1 MSIPHTTHPRRTRR
15 VPTLLIVGA
24 ALVLSASAAL
34 IVALT
39 VLFKLVAGVVS

>member
-1 MSIPHTTHPRRTRR
+1 MSIPHNTHPRRTRW